1 MRISIRAPK
10 LSLSPRLRSA
20 IEMHVR
26 RMIERNHS
34 RTASVVLYIT
44 PTRLFGSKREFVCR
58 MVVWSPVFGH
68 VAVNAEAMSVNKSVR
83 RAVRRGRRA
92 LRQRL
97 RILQD
102 LKRRRHQPNGFLI
115 ASR

>member
-10 LSLSPRLRSA
+10 LSLGPRLRSS

-26 RMIERNHS
+26 RMVERDRS
-34 RTASVVLYIT
+34 RIANIVLYIT
-44 PTRLFGSKREFVCR
+44 PARLFGSKTEFACR
-58 MVVWSPVFGH
+58 MVLWSPVLGH
-68 VAVNAEAMSVNKSVR
+68 VAVNAAAMSVRRSVR
-83 RAVRRGRRA
+83 RAARQARRA
-92 LRQRL
+92 LRQRRRML
-97 RILQD
+97 HD